1 MKPEQRAQK
10 APEKFT
16 FPEDHVLQIDRKE
29 KSLLKMKKVQDRQVE
44 KLRKQQERLKMKE
57 NRKCSLPAPNSNSN

>member
-29 KSLLKMKKVQDRQVE
+29 KGLLKMKKVQDRH
-44 KLRKQQERLKMKE
+44 
-57 NRKCSLPAPNSNSN
+57 